1 MLSKENLDIYIHK
14 ATFFTKENSS
24 FGVLGKIFTC
34 VRFNMS
40 EKWIWLPDWAS
51 NLGIWEDD
59 LIDVAPSASHIYVPY
74 DQMSEFLEHPTDI
87 PEMKKATTVVA
98 WGLSALSLMCS
109 AKEHKQGQKWILLSP
124 YADFCDEI
132 GNWTV
137 PNLHFMAHQLLT
149 TTEPALKSFMELFE
163 DDFGDW
169 QDDWFDNAKKYGAE
183 ALAKGLMY
191 LASHRVESEVPQSED
206 IQVLYG
212 RLDTAV
218 SPEWTLK
225 LKAFLPKAEFKE
237 RPKAGHWPPMLLL

>member
-1 MLSKENLDIYIHK
+1 MRYR
-14 ATFFTKENSS
+14 F
-24 FGVLGKIFTC
+24 LGRFFTC
-34 VRFNMS
+34 VRLNMS

-59 LIDVAPSASHIYVPY
+59 LMDVAPSANHIYVQY
-74 DQMSEFLEHPTDI
+74 SQLAEFLEHPMDI
-87 PEMKKATTVVA
+87 PELKKSSTVVA
-98 WGLSALSLMCS
+98 WGLGALSLLCS
-109 AKEHKQGQKWILLSP
+109 GAGPQKGQKWILLSP

-163 DDFGDW
+163 EDFGDW
-169 QDDWFDNAKKYGAE
+169 QDDWFNEAKKYDAE
-183 ALAKGLMY
+183 SLAKGLMY
-191 LASHRVESEVPQSED
+191 LASHRVESVIPNSGN

-212 RLDTAV
+212 RLDTSV
-218 SPEWTLK
+218 QPEWTLK
-225 LKAFLPKAEFKE
+225 LKEFLPKAEFKE